1 MDYRVRGFTRDIN
14 GHKLFIDHDIS
25 SIQNYIPDE
34 IKNLYDMIDVNV
46 YQENIFH
53 TKAKLREFDLNNY
66 LFGYTK
72 ESLSKAEQKDI
83 TESVKWEMD
92 EIFYGK
98 NIIYGGVQLE
108 TPTTP

>member
-1 MDYRVRGFTRDIN
+1 MTIDYRVRGFTRDIN

-34 IKNLYDMIDVNV
+34 VIEKYQMIDVNV
-46 YQENIFH
+46 YPEHIFH
-53 TKAKLREFDLNNY
+53 TKCKLKQFDLNNY

-72 ESLSKAEQKDI
+72 DELSAEEQKQI
-83 TESVKWEMD
+83 TEMLVTEMD

-98 NIIYGGVQLE
+98 NIR
-108 TPTTP
+108 